1 MISKR
6 ETDGRFAL
14 KLNSRQSVVRFE
26 KKDYR
31 EKQREARRAELI
43 QNALNRGLTVEQAEE
58 EVYLFA

>member
-6 ETDGRFAL
+6 EADGRFAL

-26 KKDYR
+26 ER

-43 QNALNRGLTVEQAEE
+43 QNALKRGLTVEQAEE

>member
-26 KKDYR
+26 DR

-43 QNALNRGLTVEQAEE
+43 QQALNRGLTKEQAQEE
-58 EVYLFA
+58 AYLFA

>member
-14 KLNSRQSVVRFE
+14 KLNSRQSVIRFE
-26 KKDYR
+26 ER

-58 EVYLFA
+58 EAYLFA

>member
-6 ETDGRFAL
+6 EADGRFAL
-14 KLNSRQSVVRFE
+14 KLNSRQSVIRFE
-26 KKDYR
+26 ER

>member
-14 KLNSRQSVVRFE
+14 KLNSRQSVIRFE
-26 KKDYR
+26 ER

>member
-26 KKDYR
+26 ER

-43 QNALNRGLTVEQAEE
+43 RQALNRGLTVEQAEE

>member
-26 KKDYR
+26 ER

>member
-6 ETDGRFAL
+6 EADGRFAL

-26 KKDYR
+26 DR

-43 QNALNRGLTVEQAEE
+43 QQALNRGLTKEQAQEE
-58 EVYLFA
+58 AYLFA

>member
-6 ETDGRFAL
+6 EADGRFAL

-26 KKDYR
+26 ER